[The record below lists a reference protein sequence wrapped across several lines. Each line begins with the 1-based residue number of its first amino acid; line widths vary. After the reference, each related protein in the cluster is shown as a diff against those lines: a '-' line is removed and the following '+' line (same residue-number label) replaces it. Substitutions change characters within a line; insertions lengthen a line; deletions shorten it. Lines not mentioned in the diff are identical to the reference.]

1 MQELKQGT
9 KLQGGKYVIKRV
21 LGQGGFG
28 ITYLAEQVSL
38 KREVAIKEFFMKDS
52 CDRDDTGRVTVPTSG
67 SKVQVERYRAKFS
80 KEAETM
86 AGLDHPN
93 IVSVIDVFEENDTVY
108 YVMPFMAGGSLS
120 DLVKKQGRLSEKR
133 ALRYVGQVASAL
145 KYLHEQRHL
154 CHYDVKPANILL
166 NSYDSAVLIDFGIS
180 KNYDSEG
187 NETSS
192 TPVGKSA
199 GFAPLEQYQEMV
211 NEFSPASDVYAL
223 GATLY
228 YLVMGKTPPTAISLS
243 QGEELTFDNQ
253 VSQGTQRLIK
263 DAMKLASRQR
273 PQDAGIFIGSKSD
286 EPASLPEETLLAKPE
301 ETVPTPA
308 KPSKSKSQQPQ
319 EPKQYSPLV
328 EPKKKRSNIHK
339 VIIAAA
345 VLSLILLPLFVFH
358 PWKTKTEA
366 PASSIDSL
374 WVSPVFTAKHAFECL
389 KNGDEQGFY
398 DCLIEFDDEL
408 SNGITVVDGKTLS
421 EVREEYR
428 ALFSHGIETF
438 YIDYNSYN
446 DYLNRSYQIIQDNG
460 GDFALNE
467 QNISL
472 VVFMPDFIRGDDGY
486 GLSVNLRFIQNSEG
500 QWKMSIPLI
509 SHPAGDVDFA
519 HTVIEETPEEAIE
532 EAAKSFALNPPAV
545 DAVKEEA
552 PAESATEAVKEA
564 VDDYNDF
571 TEEKAEE
578 YPEAAKDAAKEAVD

>member
-52 CDRDDTGRVTVPTSG
+52 CDRDDTGKVTVPTSG
-67 SKVQVERYRAKFS
+67 SKVQVERYRAKFR

-120 DLVKKQGRLSEKR
+120 DLVKKQGRLSEER

-263 DAMKLASRQR
+263 DTMKLASRQR
-273 PQDAGIFIGSKSD
+273 PQDAGIFMGKKAA
-286 EPASLPEETLLAKPE
+286 ETVNLPEETIPAKSEKTVPNLAKPANQS
-301 ETVPTPA
+301 TPA
-308 KPSKSKSQQPQ
+308 NPANLSTP
-319 EPKQYSPLV
+319 
-328 EPKKKRSNIHK
+328 PKKIQKKDSSAKFIGWTILVVAILTLLLLLSRYLPIGCTQSVSEEYPIEELTDSVASPYEDYSDAAVAAEAVEAAVEDYYDAPN
-339 VIIAAA
+339 VDAAA
-345 VLSLILLPLFVFH
+345 ENV
-358 PWKTKTEA
+358 
-366 PASSIDSL
+366 
-374 WVSPVFTAKHAFECL
+374 
-389 KNGDEQGFY
+389 
-398 DCLIEFDDEL
+398 
-408 SNGITVVDGKTLS
+408 
-421 EVREEYR
+421 
-428 ALFSHGIETF
+428 
-438 YIDYNSYN
+438 
-446 DYLNRSYQIIQDNG
+446 
-460 GDFALNE
+460 
-467 QNISL
+467 
-472 VVFMPDFIRGDDGY
+472 
-486 GLSVNLRFIQNSEG
+486 
-500 QWKMSIPLI
+500 
-509 SHPAGDVDFA
+509 
-519 HTVIEETPEEAIE
+519 E
-532 EAAKSFALNPPAV
+532 EAA
-545 DAVKEEA
+545 
-552 PAESATEAVKEA
+552 EAVKEA
-564 VDDYNDF
+564 VD
-571 TEEKAEE
+571 
-578 YPEAAKDAAKEAVD
+578 

>member
-166 NSYDSAVLIDFGIS
+166 NSYDNAVLIDFGIS

-301 ETVPTPA
+301 ETVPTPE
-308 KPSKSKSQQPQ
+308 KPAGPSTPEKPANSSTPPKSANSSTPAGPSAPTKKIQNKDSSAR
-319 EPKQYSPLV
+319 YIGWTILV
-328 EPKKKRSNIHK
+328 
-339 VIIAAA
+339 VA
-345 VLSLILLPLFVFH
+345 VLTLILLLSRYLPIGCNRYIPKEENIEIF
-358 PWKTKTEA
+358 E
-366 PASSIDSL
+366 DS
-374 WVSPVFTAKHAFECL
+374 VAA
-389 KNGDEQGFY
+389 FY
-398 DCLIEFDDEL
+398 DDYPADTAEAVEATFEEL
-408 SNGITVVDGKTLS
+408 KDTAEAKA
-421 EVREEYR
+421 E
-428 ALFSHGIETF
+428 
-438 YIDYNSYN
+438 DY
-446 DYLNRSYQIIQDNG
+446 
-460 GDFALNE
+460 
-467 QNISL
+467 
-472 VVFMPDFIRGDDGY
+472 P
-486 GLSVNLRFIQNSEG
+486 
-500 QWKMSIPLI
+500 
-509 SHPAGDVDFA
+509 
-519 HTVIEETPEEAIE
+519 
-532 EAAKSFALNPPAV
+532 
-545 DAVKEEA
+545 
-552 PAESATEAVKEA
+552 EAVKDA
-564 VDDYNDF
+564 VD
-571 TEEKAEE
+571 
-578 YPEAAKDAAKEAVD
+578 

>member
-52 CDRDDTGRVTVPTSG
+52 CDRDDTGKVTVPTSG
-67 SKVQVERYRAKFS
+67 SKVQVERYRAKFR

-120 DLVKKQGRLSEKR
+120 DLVKKQGRLSEER

-263 DAMKLASRQR
+263 DTMKLASRQR
-273 PQDAGIFIGSKSD
+273 PQDAGIFMGKKAA
-286 EPASLPEETLLAKPE
+286 ETVNLPEETIPAKSEKTVPILAKPVNPSTPPQPANSTTRPKDKQKKDSSAKYIGWTILVVAILTLLLLLSRYLPIGCTQSVSE
-301 ETVPTPA
+301 EYPIEELTDSVA
-308 KPSKSKSQQPQ
+308 
-319 EPKQYSPLV
+319 SPYEDYPDAAVAAEAV
-328 EPKKKRSNIHK
+328 EEAVEDYYDAPN
-339 VIIAAA
+339 VDAAA
-345 VLSLILLPLFVFH
+345 ENV
-358 PWKTKTEA
+358 
-366 PASSIDSL
+366 
-374 WVSPVFTAKHAFECL
+374 
-389 KNGDEQGFY
+389 
-398 DCLIEFDDEL
+398 
-408 SNGITVVDGKTLS
+408 
-421 EVREEYR
+421 
-428 ALFSHGIETF
+428 
-438 YIDYNSYN
+438 
-446 DYLNRSYQIIQDNG
+446 
-460 GDFALNE
+460 
-467 QNISL
+467 
-472 VVFMPDFIRGDDGY
+472 
-486 GLSVNLRFIQNSEG
+486 
-500 QWKMSIPLI
+500 
-509 SHPAGDVDFA
+509 
-519 HTVIEETPEEAIE
+519 E
-532 EAAKSFALNPPAV
+532 EAA
-545 DAVKEEA
+545 
-552 PAESATEAVKEA
+552 EAVKEA
-564 VDDYNDF
+564 VD
-571 TEEKAEE
+571 
-578 YPEAAKDAAKEAVD
+578 

>member
-52 CDRDDTGRVTVPTSG
+52 CDRDDTGKVTVPTSG
-67 SKVQVERYRAKFS
+67 SKVQVERYRAKFR

-120 DLVKKQGRLSEKR
+120 DLVKKQGRLSEER

-263 DAMKLASRQR
+263 DTMKLASRQR
-273 PQDAGIFIGSKSD
+273 PQDAGIFMGKKAAETAPI
-286 EPASLPEETLLAKPE
+286 PEETIPAKSEKNDPILAKPDNQSTPPKNKSNSDAPQTPRKLNWQI
-301 ETVPTPA
+301 TVTELMTLFA
-308 KPSKSKSQQPQ
+308 IDILIRFSYWVSYIRYGANGYMHGIT
-319 EPKQYSPLV
+319 YSGV
-328 EPKKKRSNIHK
+328 TIC
-339 VIIAAA
+339 
-345 VLSLILLPLFVFH
+345 SLIIGAFSLVILHLVSKDSISKKMVIPELLIFVSF
-358 PWKTKTEA
+358 
-366 PASSIDSL
+366 
-374 WVSPVFTAKHAFECL
+374 
-389 KNGDEQGFY
+389 G
-398 DCLIEFDDEL
+398 
-408 SNGITVVDGKTLS
+408 
-421 EVREEYR
+421 
-428 ALFSHGIETF
+428 
-438 YIDYNSYN
+438 
-446 DYLNRSYQIIQDNG
+446 
-460 GDFALNE
+460 
-467 QNISL
+467 ISL
-472 VVFMPDFIRGDDGY
+472 VRFYDLTYCLVLLGVFTLLMTFWDKRTPKKYIVPVLLVGAGLAGVHELTIIGIYHSDFSDFFDFHLWRIIVDLICIIIVAIIAIMCHR
-486 GLSVNLRFIQNSEG
+486 RF
-500 QWKMSIPLI
+500 
-509 SHPAGDVDFA
+509 
-519 HTVIEETPEEAIE
+519 
-532 EAAKSFALNPPAV
+532 AKR
-545 DAVKEEA
+545 
-552 PAESATEAVKEA
+552 
-564 VDDYNDF
+564 
-571 TEEKAEE
+571 
-578 YPEAAKDAAKEAVD
+578 